1 MGQMHEYL
9 ISRLLSVA
17 LTPAFIHLNKLRYSK
32 SMQRYQSQHEIF
44 YGRKMLVNTAIGFDH
59 PRPIAH
65 WVEMVGA
72 ILPAD
77 DDINAIP
84 LPESLVEWLELQDVS
99 GQNGASVRNQNGR
112 KVSSSSKRGIRA
124 ILIEIPTERINDD
137 SGEDKIQQSW

>member
-1 MGQMHEYL
+1 
-9 ISRLLSVA
+9 
-17 LTPAFIHLNKLRYSK
+17 
-32 SMQRYQSQHEIF
+32 
-44 YGRKMLVNTAIGFDH
+44 MLVNTAIGFDH

-99 GQNGASVRNQNGR
+99 GQNGASVRI
-112 KVSSSSKRGIRA
+112 KMVKSFLSSQKRYRA
-124 ILIEIPTERINDD
+124 ILI
-137 SGEDKIQQSW
+137 KYQQEEST